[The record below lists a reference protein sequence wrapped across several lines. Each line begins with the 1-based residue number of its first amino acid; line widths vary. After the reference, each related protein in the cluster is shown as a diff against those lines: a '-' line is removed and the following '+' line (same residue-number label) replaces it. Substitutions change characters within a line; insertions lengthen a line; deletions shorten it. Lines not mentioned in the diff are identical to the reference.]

1 MKQAAGTATV
11 AHRVYMVVKER
22 IVDGDYGPGS
32 RLTEQQI
39 AREFDTSRTPVREAM
54 RLLAADGF
62 VVFKPNSGTLVRS
75 WSSTQI
81 REIFELRVLIE
92 GEIAGLAALKISA
105 DQIAQLR
112 ALQDDMESE
121 GADTSDANAARL
133 GPLNREF
140 HRVIAQASRSERLV
154 STLANAIEMP
164 IVQRTFRSYSP
175 AQLRRS
181 FGQHRELIDAFDAH
195 DAAWAQSVMSCHIH
209 CAKHTMLGVTKHE
222 AD

>member
-11 AHRVYMVVKER
+11 AHRVYTVVKER
-22 IVDGDYGPGS
+22 IIDGGYGPGA

-75 WSSTQI
+75 WSPAQI

-105 DQIAQLR
+105 DQIARLR
-112 ALQDDMESE
+112 ALQDDMESG
-121 GADTSDANAARL
+121 GADTSETNAARL

-164 IVQRTFRSYSP
+164 IVQRTFRSYSSG
-175 AQLRRS
+175 QLRRS